1 MTQPLTRRHVVLCL
15 AAILVCPL
23 GMAAPT
29 ASQDAWAKV
38 PPMPT
43 GCYLEPEN
51 FPEKLDAAQESI
63 TADRDRQKKIND
75 ELSEKLKQL
84 DPMEQANRMQE
95 YMMAHPEEAMKLM
108 QQNAALGETYAD
120 ELTKNYANLEKLEAE
135 LVDLEA
141 RYNAAVDKALAP
153 VKAKLADLDV
163 RAQKD
168 LVVVGE
174 GYAYAP
180 WAVKE
185 FDALTA
191 QSNKAYETTCAEWWG
206 ASGQFHGWMNRHKQ
220 NLVERIPKQEEADVL
235 GVGFMVALVGTPT
248 NSFKSTATMEAAL
261 EHIRKAINVFDKR
274 ARRPDPPYEG
284 H

>member
-1 MTQPLTRRHVVLCL
+1 MTSLSWRRLVVSCL
-15 AAILVCPL
+15 AAILACPL

-29 ASQDAWAKV
+29 GSPDAWAKV

-51 FPEKLDAAQESI
+51 FPEKFWAAQESI
-63 TADRDRQKKIND
+63 TADRDRQKKLND
-75 ELSEKLKQL
+75 ELSEKVKQL

-95 YMMAHPEEAMKLM
+95 FMMAHPEEATKLM
-108 QQNAALGETYAD
+108 QQNAALGETFSD
-120 ELTKNYANLEKLEAE
+120 ELTKNHADLEKLEAE
-135 LVDLEA
+135 LADLET
-141 RYNAAVDKALAP
+141 RYNAAVDKGLAP
-153 VKAKLADLDV
+153 IKAKLADLDV

-220 NLVERIPKQEEADVL
+220 NLVERIPRQEEADVL
-235 GVGFMVALVGTPT
+235 GAGFMVALVGTPT
-248 NSFKSTATMEAAL
+248 SSFKSTAAMDMAL
-261 EHIRKAINVFDKR
+261 EHIRKAINVFGKR
-274 ARRPDPPYEG
+274 QRRPDPPYEG